1 MTKDELHR
9 YIEESKGS
17 ESNICQICAY
27 KDEKKVYSDTWH
39 DYKKDDCVHI
49 MSATKS
55 VMSLLIGIALDKG
68 QIGSIDDKVLDY
80 FPDYKVKR
88 GEKTIYDVTI
98 KHLLTMRAP
107 YKGKGDPW
115 SKVCSSDN
123 WTYASLDFLGGKKGL
138 TEEFNYKTVCLHIL
152 SGILYKATNTKT
164 VDYANKYL
172 FEPLGIK
179 PYKIFIARSAEEHKQ
194 FTIEKTPKENVW
206 FCDTED
212 LGTPGYGLC
221 MSAEDMAK
229 IGLLCLNKGVYDG
242 KRIVS
247 SGWIEEMSRPR
258 AIENQNWQG
267 MEYGYLWWILD
278 REKKIYAAL
287 GNSGNVIYINPDKNI
302 VIAVASYF
310 KPTVMDRV
318 DFIREYIEPFV
329 CDISRR

>member
-1 MTKDELHR
+1 M
-9 YIEESKGS
+9 
-17 ESNICQICAY
+17 
-27 KDEKKVYSDTWH
+27 
-39 DYKKDDCVHI
+39 
-49 MSATKS
+49 
-55 VMSLLIGIALDKG
+55 
-68 QIGSIDDKVLDY
+68 
-80 FPDYKVKR
+80 
-88 GEKTIYDVTI
+88 
-98 KHLLTMRAP
+98 
-107 YKGKGDPW
+107 
-115 SKVCSSDN
+115 
-123 WTYASLDFLGGKKGL
+123 
-138 TEEFNYKTVCLHIL
+138 
-152 SGILYKATNTKT
+152 
-164 VDYANKYL
+164 
-172 FEPLGIK
+172 GIK

-229 IGLLCLNKGVYDG
+229 IGMLCLKKGVYDG

-258 AIENQNWQG
+258 TIENQNWHG

-278 REKKIYAAL
+278 REKRIYAAL

>member
-1 MTKDELHR
+1 
-9 YIEESKGS
+9 
-17 ESNICQICAY
+17 
-27 KDEKKVYSDTWH
+27 
-39 DYKKDDCVHI
+39 
-49 MSATKS
+49 MSRITKS
-55 VMSLLIGIALDKG
+55 IMALLIGIALDNG
-68 QIGSIDDKVLDY
+68 QIGSIDDKLLDY
-80 FPDYKVKR
+80 FSDYKVKR
-88 GEKTIYDVTI
+88 GEKTIYDITI
-98 KHLLTMRAP
+98 KHLLTMRDP

-123 WTYASLDFLGGKKGL
+123 WTYTSLDFLGGKKGL

-229 IGLLCLNKGVYDG
+229 IGMLCLNKGVYDG
-242 KRIVS
+242 KLIVS

-278 REKKIYAAL
+278 REKRIYAAL
-287 GNSGNVIYINPDKNI
+287 GNSGNVIYIDPEKNI
-302 VIAVASYF
+302 VIAVAPYF
-310 KPTVMDRV
+310 KPTVLDRV
-318 DFIREYIEPFV
+318 DFIRKTIDPFV
-329 CDISRR
+329 CDLI